1 MRVLLVK
8 PDNPNV
14 YKHGPQASI
23 VYPPLGLEYI
33 AANIDDIADVRI
45 IDRRT
50 KSLSLNIFGKII
62 EQFQPDYVGISVNY
76 SSQIYVSH
84 RIAGI
89 AKTYGS
95 RTVVGGWH
103 PTLVPSETLEF
114 KSFDIVVRGEGEITM
129 RELIQSDSPIGVAG
143 LSYKRNGKQI
153 HNPDRELMDLKHIQ
167 SPNRQFRSA
176 SAKKTYNFFGFPV
189 DSIETGRGCP
199 FTCNFC
205 CIPYFYKKTYRR
217 RANQDI
223 INELQSFE
231 IKKRSSFVFIV
242 DDNFIV
248 DRKSVV
254 ELCDAIIRNSIKK
267 YFITQARV
275 DTIVKYPK
283 IFEKMADAGF
293 FYLFLGLESF
303 SDQTLEK
310 LNKRIKFRQ
319 IKLAIKIL
327 HDLGYIIQG
336 NIILGANIEDTKQ
349 DLESTIEIAR
359 SLEID
364 VPTFSL
370 MTPFPGTKL
379 MEQAL
384 REDLLLTK
392 DWKDYNWSVPVLKY
406 QNLSSDDLSYYLTK
420 ANEELLS
427 FKKAMSGI
435 TRFIRSRGLSYHT
448 SRISPV
454 DIFNV
459 IFQILKNLKTLL

>member
-50 KSLSLNIFGKII
+50 KSLNLNVFGKII

-84 RIAGI
+84 RIASI
-89 AKTYGS
+89 AKNYGS

-248 DRKSVV
+248 DRISVV

-267 YFITQARV
+267 YFITQVRV

-349 DLESTIEIAR
+349 DLESTIEIAK

-384 REDLLLTK
+384 KEDLLLTK

-435 TRFIRSRGLSYHT
+435 KRFIRSRGLSYHT

>member
-50 KSLSLNIFGKII
+50 KSLNLNVFSKII

-84 RIAGI
+84 RIASI

-153 HNPDRELMDLKHIQ
+153 HNPDRELIDLKHIQ

-231 IKKRSSFVFIV
+231 IKKRSSIVFIV

-310 LNKRIKFRQ
+310 LNKRIGFSQ

-336 NIILGANIEDTKQ
+336 NIILGANIEDTNQ
-349 DLESTIEIAR
+349 DLESTIEIAK
-359 SLEID
+359 SLDID
-364 VPTFSL
+364 IPTFSL

-384 REDLLLTK
+384 KEDLLLTK

-406 QNLSSDDLSYYLTK
+406 QNLSSDDLNYYLTK

-435 TRFIRSRGLSYHT
+435 KRFIRSRGLSYHT

-459 IFQILKNLKTLL
+459 VFQILKNLKTLL

>member
-1 MRVLLVK
+1 MSYEVFF
-8 PDNPNV
+8 N
-14 YKHGPQASI
+14 A
-23 VYPPLGLEYI
+23 
-33 AANIDDIADVRI
+33 
-45 IDRRT
+45 
-50 KSLSLNIFGKII
+50 
-62 EQFQPDYVGISVNY
+62 
-76 SSQIYVSH
+76 VSN
-84 RIAGI
+84 
-89 AKTYGS
+89 
-95 RTVVGGWH
+95 
-103 PTLVPSETLEF
+103 
-114 KSFDIVVRGEGEITM
+114 D
-129 RELIQSDSPIGVAG
+129 
-143 LSYKRNGKQI
+143 
-153 HNPDRELMDLKHIQ
+153 
-167 SPNRQFRSA
+167 
-176 SAKKTYNFFGFPV
+176 
-189 DSIETGRGCP
+189 
-199 FTCNFC
+199 